1 MRQLKY
7 DRYGVQGLDTGSWV
21 APEIGKQDPGHVI
34 GIHVNALLTF
44 PIGEQGEM
52 DGLTESLTRPST
64 AHHGLFETFELP
76 GRGRAA
82 ARRLRGPRAGGPA
95 RARLLLAGGEPEL
108 ARAVLRRHP
117 PGDVCDLP
125 SAPSVALA
133 AQVNLSCGAVD
144 EARDRTAQLE
154 KLAAACDVPSVRGL
168 AARSAARLAAATGD
182 GDPVACFEA
191 ALVPFA
197 DAELT
202 HDLACTRL
210 ELAELLAHDRP
221 VGRAP
226 RDAARWT
233 GSGASE
239 PCTTS
244 MPPRT
249 CSDAWERLAGHGREA
264 VTS

>member
-21 APEIGKQDPGHVI
+21 APEIGEQDPGHVI

-95 RARLLLAGGEPEL
+95 RARLLLARGEPEL

-154 KLAAACDVPSVRGL
+154 KLAAACDVPSVHGL

-182 GDPVACFEA
+182 GQREVLALLAEGLSNADIAARLVISPRTVEHHVSSTLAALNFKSRTEA
-191 ALVPFA
+191 AAHALRRSTAPVTA
-197 DAELT
+197 AAE
-202 HDLACTRL
+202 D
-210 ELAELLAHDRP
+210 DG
-221 VGRAP
+221 VGR
-226 RDAARWT
+226 
-233 GSGASE
+233 
-239 PCTTS
+239 
-244 MPPRT
+244 
-249 CSDAWERLAGHGREA
+249 
-264 VTS
+264 